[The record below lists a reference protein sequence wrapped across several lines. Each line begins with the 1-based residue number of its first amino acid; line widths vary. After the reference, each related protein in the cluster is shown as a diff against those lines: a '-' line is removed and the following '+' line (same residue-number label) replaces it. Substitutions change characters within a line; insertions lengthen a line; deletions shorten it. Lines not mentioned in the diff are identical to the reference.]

1 MRREGRA
8 THRFHAMI
16 PRFQARN
23 IHSLIY
29 SRRTSG
35 PTPVPCCFFADSLV
49 RDQDL
54 PDALSEA
61 APAPRPTTL
70 AFSLQ
75 PCGSSHSKGLGRP
88 TEAEPLEPLPVVCR
102 QRRHQLQGLV
112 RCGVAHPQRVGVQQQ
127 PRARRVRLRACA
139 VLRVSGDGAAGVLCV
154 QPDLVHP
161 PADGARLSRD
171 ARVKRGAAHTA
182 AGGCVSGLAS
192 HSAARSARSSTR
204 KRVSA
209 SCARSA

>member
-1 MRREGRA
+1 MSMRREGRA
-8 THRFHAMI
+8 THRFHARI
-16 PRFQARN
+16 PRFRARN
-23 IHSLIY
+23 IYSLIY

-35 PTPVPCCFFADSLV
+35 PTPVPCCFFADSQ
-49 RDQDL
+49 R
-54 PDALSEA
+54 PPAR
-61 APAPRPTTL
+61 APHACF
-70 AFSLQ
+70 FSLQ

-102 QRRHQLQGLV
+102 QRRHQPQGLV

-161 PADGARLSRD
+161 PADGARL
-171 ARVKRGAAHTA
+171 AQRGAVGALQHA
-182 AGGCVSGLAS
+182 K
-192 HSAARSARSSTR
+192 ARERLLRSQRLRLRRVGWDVRAEPVLRVARDG
-204 KRVSA
+204 RVHHEGVW
-209 SCARSA
+209 